1 MKCHL
6 FTMLLQRYHDGDLD
20 PGERAEYERHRMQCA
35 DCRALDRQFSEVF
48 EALDGI
54 PLFEPAGDFNAKVMA
69 RVDVSRYRRRKARKV
84 YRALENAWWWVPKPV
99 RIALPVCMVFGLF
112 ASIYTPVLE
121 FLIVIGQRVLAFAGS
136 SLLVIKEL
144 AGRSDMVFE
153 FLSSAANYKV
163 AGEVLARTM
172 HRIVSEIPVVYIGL
186 AAAAFLFV
194 LFVVI
199 RAARIAWKKGDMNVG
214 IF

>member
-6 FTMLLQRYHDGDLD
+6 FTILLQRYHDGDLD

-35 DCRALDRQFSEVF
+35 DCRALDRQFSAVF
-48 EALDGI
+48 EALGGI
-54 PLFEPAGDFNAKVMA
+54 PLLEPAGDFNARVMA
-69 RVDVSRYRRRKARKV
+69 RVDVSRYRRRRARYV
-84 YRALENAWWWVPKPV
+84 YRALENAWWWVPKPI
-99 RIALPVCMVFGLF
+99 RIALPVCVIFSMF

-121 FLIVIGQRVLAFAGS
+121 FLIVTGQRVLAFAGS

-144 AGRSDMVFE
+144 AARSDLVFE

-163 AGEVLARTM
+163 AGEVLARSM
-172 HRIVSEIPVVYIGL
+172 HRIVSEVPVVYVGL
-186 AAAAFLFV
+186 TAAALLFV

-199 RAARIAWKKGDMNVG
+199 RAARIAWKKGDMNVS

>member
-6 FTMLLQRYHDGDLD
+6 FTILLQRYHDGDLD
-20 PGERAEYERHRMQCA
+20 PGERAEYERHRMECVA
-35 DCRALDRQFSEVF
+35 CRTLDRQFSEVF

-54 PLFEPAGDFNAKVMA
+54 PLFEPTADFNAKVMA
-69 RVDVSRYRRRKARKV
+69 QVDVSRYRRRRVRKV
-84 YRALENAWWWVPKPV
+84 YRVLENAWWWVPKPV
-99 RIALPVCMVFGLF
+99 RIALPACVVFGLF

-121 FLIVIGQRVLAFAGS
+121 FLVFIGQRVLAFAGS

-144 AGRSDMVFE
+144 AGRSDVVFE

-172 HRIVSEIPVVYIGL
+172 HRIFSEIPIVYIGL
-186 AAAAFLFV
+186 AAVGLLFV

-199 RAARIAWKKGDMNVG
+199 RTARIAWKKGDMNVG